1 MPDGVS
7 LGPWRVLKMRLRS
20 LNRLSN
26 RHYTCLVKIRVGTS
40 GYSYKEWK
48 GKFYPDHISPKEML
62 AFYSRHFDTVEIN
75 NTFYRMPKRD
85 LLLGWAQQVPHGFMF
100 ALKASQVITHIKRL
114 KGIEADAAYLMETVA
129 VLGEK
134 QGPVLF
140 QLPGNFARDAGRLKG
155 LLDLIPRAA
164 VAFEFRHPSW
174 FTDEIFDLLRE
185 RQSALCV
192 SDAEPTPPPDVINTA
207 PWGYLRLRR
216 PGYAD
221 TDLSQWQ
228 ARIAAQGWDEA
239 YVFFKHE
246 DEAAGPA
253 LADRFRAL
261 ADRSYRKAGE
271 A

>member
-1 MPDGVS
+1 MELSP
-7 LGPWRVLKMRLRS
+7 
-20 LNRLSN
+20 LNRPSN
-26 RHYTCLVKIRVGTS
+26 RHYTCFVKIHVGTS

-62 AFYSRHFDTVEIN
+62 SFYSRHFDTVEIN

-85 LLLGWAQQVPHGFMF
+85 LLLGWAEQVPHGFMF

-114 KGIEADAAYLMETVA
+114 KGIEADTAYLVETVA

-134 QGPVLF
+134 LGPLLF
-140 QLPGNFARDAGRLKG
+140 QLPGNFAKDTGRLKG
-155 LLDLIPRAA
+155 LLDLIPRAT
-164 VAFEFRHPSW
+164 VAFEFRHPTW

-185 RQSALCV
+185 RRCALCV
-192 SDAEPTPPPDVINTA
+192 SDAEPPALPPEVINTA

-221 TDLSQWQ
+221 TDLAQWQ
-228 ARIAAQGWDEA
+228 ARIAAEGWDEA

-253 LADRFRAL
+253 LADRFRSL
-261 ADRSYRKAGE
+261 ADQQSRKAGN

>member
-1 MPDGVS
+1 
-7 LGPWRVLKMRLRS
+7 
-20 LNRLSN
+20 
-26 RHYTCLVKIRVGTS
+26 VKIHVGTS

-62 AFYSRHFDTVEIN
+62 SFYSRHFDTVEIN
-75 NTFYRMPKRD
+75 NTFYRMPKQD
-85 LLLGWAQQVPHGFMF
+85 LLLGWAEQVPVGFRF

-134 QGPVLF
+134 LGPVLF
-140 QLPGNFARDAGRLKG
+140 QLPGNFAKDAGRLKG
-155 LLDLIPRAA
+155 LLNLIPRAA
-164 VAFEFRHPSW
+164 AAFEFRHPSW
-174 FTDEIFDLLRE
+174 FTDEIFNFLRE
-185 RQSALCV
+185 HRCALCV
-192 SDAEPTPPPDVINTA
+192 SDAEPPALPPEVINTA

-221 TDLSQWQ
+221 ADLAQWQ
-228 ARIAAQGWDEA
+228 ARIAGQGWEKA

-253 LADRFRAL
+253 LADRFRSL
-261 ADRSYRKAGE
+261 ADRASRKAGN